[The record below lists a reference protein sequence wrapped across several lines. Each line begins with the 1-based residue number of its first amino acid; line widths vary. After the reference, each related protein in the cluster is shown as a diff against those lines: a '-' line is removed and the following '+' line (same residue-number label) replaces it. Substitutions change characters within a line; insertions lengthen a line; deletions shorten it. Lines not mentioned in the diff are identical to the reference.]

1 MATCLIATGVAI
13 GAIYMARMVVL
24 RLREHSLR
32 GRVVLITGA
41 SSGLGEGGLGYE
53 ALAVIPAG

>member
-41 SSGLGEGGLGYE
+41 SSGLGEGELG
-53 ALAVIPAG
+53 AM